1 MLMEEIEVQKATNG
15 ISNSNIKNNK
25 ELDKHF
31 QDLETSFMDFSSKL
45 EVYDPLEREIM
56 DEDN

>member
-1 MLMEEIEVQKATNG
+1 M
-15 ISNSNIKNNK
+15 KNDK

-31 QDLETSFMDFSSKL
+31 NDLESSFMDFSSKL

-56 DEDN
+56 DEND